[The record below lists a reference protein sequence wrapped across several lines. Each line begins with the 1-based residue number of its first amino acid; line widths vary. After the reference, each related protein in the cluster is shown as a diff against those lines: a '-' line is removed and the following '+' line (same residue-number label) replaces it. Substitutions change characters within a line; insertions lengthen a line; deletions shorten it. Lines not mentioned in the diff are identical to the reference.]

1 MRALEKVRG
10 GPGKRAMGALSGL
23 VQRGLGIFCSS
34 CGIGMTV
41 ADGSDGDFS
50 SDHGDDDAV
59 LLVLLGC
66 RVTVVVMAM
75 TAVMMAVM
83 IW

>member
-1 MRALEKVRG
+1 MHSEWRMNDEKME
-10 GPGKRAMGALSGL
+10 KSAGA
-23 VQRGLGIFCSS
+23 
-34 CGIGMTV
+34 V

-50 SDHGDDDAV
+50 GDHGDDDAV

-66 RVTVVVMAM
+66 RCRVTVVVMAM
-75 TAVMMAVM
+75 TAVM

>member
-1 MRALEKVRG
+1 
-10 GPGKRAMGALSGL
+10 MGALSGL
-23 VQRGLGIFCSS
+23 VQRGLGTCCSG
-34 CGIGMTV
+34 CGIGMSV

-50 SDHGDDDAV
+50 GDHGDDDAV
-59 LLVLLGC
+59 LLLLLGC

-75 TAVMMAVM
+75 TAVM

>member
-1 MRALEKVRG
+1 
-10 GPGKRAMGALSGL
+10 
-23 VQRGLGIFCSS
+23 
-34 CGIGMTV
+34 MTA

-50 SDHGDDDAV
+50 GDHGDDDAV
-59 LLVLLGC
+59 LLLLLGC

-75 TAVMMAVM
+75 TAVM

>member
-1 MRALEKVRG
+1 
-10 GPGKRAMGALSGL
+10 
-23 VQRGLGIFCSS
+23 
-34 CGIGMTV
+34 MTG

-50 SDHGDDDAV
+50 GDHGDSDAV
-59 LLVLLGC
+59 LLLLLGC

-75 TAVMMAVM
+75 TAVM